1 MAVPVPAAARVA
13 AAAAA
18 RPRRDSAPIRVAV
31 LAVPPVTAFDLTI
44 PDLVLGELTVGGRPG
59 YDVRVCTAEPGGPVT
74 AGGGLQIAVPHGLDA
89 AAEADTV
96 IVTGTAA
103 REDDVDPRVLDVLRT
118 AHGAGRRVVSI
129 CTGAFVLAEA
139 GLLDGRPATT
149 YWAKSAEFR
158 ARYPRVELR
167 PGVLYVDD
175 GRVLTSAGLSAGI
188 DLCLHL
194 IRTDYG
200 AATANAAARLV
211 VAAPVRPGGQAQ
223 FIDSPLPPEN
233 GTSLAPTRAW
243 ALARLDQP
251 LTRADLAAHA
261 RTSVRTLTRRFHA
274 ETGLS
279 PLQWLLHQRINRA
292 QELLETTDLPIPQV
306 ARLSGLSTPDS
317 LRHHLARR
325 TGLAPSAYRNA
336 WHHPVAAGAPRRS

>member
-1 MAVPVPAAARVA
+1 MPASAPAAPVR
-13 AAAAA
+13 
-18 RPRRDSAPIRVAV
+18 SPIRVAV
-31 LAVPPVTAFDLTI
+31 IAVPPVTAFDLTI
-44 PDLVLGELTVGGRPG
+44 PDLVLGGMTVRGGPG
-59 YDVRVCTAEPGGPVT
+59 YDVRVCTAAPGRPVT
-74 AGGGLQIAVPHGLDA
+74 DGGGLEIAVPHGLDA
-89 AAEADTV
+89 AVAADTV
-96 IVTGTAA
+96 IVTGTGA
-103 REDDVDPRVLDVLRT
+103 RDGLDPRVLDVLRT
-118 AHGAGRRVVSI
+118 ACAAGRRVVSI

-175 GRVLTSAGLSAGI
+175 GRILTSAGLSAGI

-194 IRTDYG
+194 IRLDYG
-200 AATANAAARLV
+200 AATANSAARLV

-223 FIDSPLPPEN
+223 FIDSPLPPES

-243 ALARLDQP
+243 ALTCLDRP

-317 LRHHLARR
+317 LRHHLTRR
-325 TGLAPSAYRNA
+325 TGLPPSAYRTA
-336 WHHPVAAGAPRRS
+336 WHHPAPAGGVSG